1 MSFEYPAGGSR
12 VQGITL
18 SVLWMSGALLSFL
31 SMALAGREL
40 SAELN
45 TFQILFFRSAIGV
58 LIIVFILSKA
68 GWHQIKTDRLPTHF
82 IRNIAHYIGQFGWF
96 YAIAI
101 IPLAQVFAIEFTIP
115 IWTAL
120 LAPFLLGER
129 VTMMRLAVIGIGFVG
144 ILVIL
149 RPGMVPFEI
158 GALSALIAAIGYAL
172 SHTLTKKLTATDTP
186 LAVIFYMT
194 IIQLPMGAIPSI
206 IDWTTPSMAMW
217 PWLLLV
223 GVTALSAHYC
233 MARAFAHSDAIVV
246 VPMDFLRLPL
256 VAVIGLVFYGEP
268 LDLWVLL
275 GASIIFAGI
284 IINVMTE
291 RK

>member
-1 MSFEYPAGGSR
+1 M
-12 VQGITL
+12 QGITL
-18 SVLWMSGALLSFL
+18 SVLWMSGALVSFL

-58 LIIVFILSKA
+58 LIIVAILSKA
-68 GWHQIKTDRLPTHF
+68 GWHQIKTDRLPIHF
-82 IRNIAHYIGQFGWF
+82 IRNIAHYVGQFGWF

-129 VTMMRLAVIGIGFVG
+129 VTLMRLAVIGIGFAG

-149 RPGMVPFEI
+149 RPGMVPFEM
-158 GALSALIAAIGYAL
+158 GAMSALIAAVGYAL

-194 IIQLPMGAIPSI
+194 VIQLPMGAIASFL
-206 IDWTTPSMAMW
+206 DWTTPSIAMW
-217 PWLLLV
+217 PWLALV

-233 MARAFAHSDAIVV
+233 MARAFAHADAIVV

-275 GASIIFAGI
+275 GAAIIFAGI
-284 IINVMTE
+284 IINVWTE
-291 RK
+291 RKTS

>member
-1 MSFEYPAGGSR
+1 M
-12 VQGITL
+12 QGITL
-18 SVLWMSGALLSFL
+18 SVLWMSGALVSFL

-58 LIIVFILSKA
+58 LIICIILSRA
-68 GWHQIKTDRLPTHF
+68 GWYQIKTQHLTTHF
-82 IRNIAHYIGQFGWF
+82 IRNIAHYVGQFGWF

-115 IWTAL
+115 IWTAII
-120 LAPFLLGER
+120 APFLLGER
-129 VTMMRLAVIGIGFVG
+129 VTAMRLTVIGIGFVG

-158 GALSALIAAIGYAL
+158 GALAALIAAIGYAL
-172 SHTLTKKLTATDTP
+172 SHTLTKKLTAFDTP

-194 IIQLPMGAIPSI
+194 VIQLPMGAIPSFM
-206 IDWTTPSMAMW
+206 DWATPSMAML
-217 PWLLLV
+217 PWLILV

-233 MARAFAHSDAIVV
+233 MARAFAHADAIVV

-256 VAVIGLVFYGEP
+256 VALIGLLFYGEP

-275 GASIIFAGI
+275 GAAIIFAGI

-291 RK
+291 RKPKV

>member
-1 MSFEYPAGGSR
+1 M
-12 VQGITL
+12 QGITL
-18 SVLWMSGALLSFL
+18 SVLWMSGALVSFL

-58 LIIVFILSKA
+58 LIIVAILSKA
-68 GWHQIKTDRLPTHF
+68 GWYQIKTDRLPTHF
-82 IRNIAHYIGQFGWF
+82 IRNIAHYVGQFGWF

-129 VTMMRLAVIGIGFVG
+129 VTPMRLAVIVIGFTG

-158 GALSALIAAIGYAL
+158 GAISALIAAIGYAL
-172 SHTLTKKLTATDTP
+172 SHTLTKKLTATDSP

-194 IIQLPMGAIPSI
+194 VIQLPMGAIPSFL
-206 IDWTTPSMAMW
+206 DWTTPSMSMW
-217 PWLLLV
+217 PWLILV

-233 MARAFAHSDAIVV
+233 MARAFAHADAIVV

-256 VAVIGLVFYGEP
+256 VAVIGLIFYGEP

-275 GASIIFAGI
+275 GAAIIFAGI
-284 IINVMTE
+284 IINVVTE
-291 RK
+291 RKTK

>member
-1 MSFEYPAGGSR
+1 MLARGVMR

-18 SVLWMSGALLSFL
+18 AVLWMSGALVSFL

-58 LIIVFILSKA
+58 LVIATILSRA
-68 GWHQIKTDRLPTHF
+68 GWHHIKTDRLSTHF
-82 IRNIAHYIGQFGWF
+82 IRNIAHYVGQFGWF

-129 VTMMRLAVIGIGFVG
+129 VTLIRLAVIGVGFTG
-144 ILVIL
+144 ILIIL

-158 GALSALIAAIGYAL
+158 GALSALIAAIGYAI
-172 SHTLTKKLTATDTP
+172 SHTLTKKLTATDSP

-194 IIQLPMGAIPSI
+194 IIQLPMGAVPSLM
-206 IDWTTPSMAMW
+206 DWTTPSTAMW
-217 PWLLLV
+217 PWLLMV
-223 GVTALSAHYC
+223 GITALSAHYC
-233 MARAFAHSDAIVV
+233 MARAFAHADAIVV

-256 VAVIGLVFYGEP
+256 VAVIGLIFYGEP
-268 LDLWVLL
+268 LDLWVLV
-275 GASIIFAGI
+275 GATVIFSGI
-284 IINVMTE
+284 IINVLSE
-291 RK
+291 RNT

>member
-1 MSFEYPAGGSR
+1 M
-12 VQGITL
+12 QGITL
-18 SVLWMSGALLSFL
+18 SVLWMSGALVSFL

-58 LIIVFILSKA
+58 LIIVTILSKA

-82 IRNIAHYIGQFGWF
+82 IRNIAHYVGQFGWF

-129 VTMMRLAVIGIGFVG
+129 VTPMRLAVIGIGFAG

-158 GALSALIAAIGYAL
+158 GAISALIAAIGYAL

-194 IIQLPMGAIPSI
+194 VIQLPMGAIPSFM
-206 IDWTTPSMAMW
+206 DWTTPSSAMW
-217 PWLLLV
+217 PWLILV

-233 MARAFAHSDAIVV
+233 MARAFAHADAIVV

-256 VAVIGLVFYGEP
+256 VAVIGLAFYGEP

-275 GASIIFAGI
+275 GAAIIFAGI
-284 IINVMTE
+284 IINVLTE

>member
-1 MSFEYPAGGSR
+1 M
-12 VQGITL
+12 QGITL
-18 SVLWMSGALLSFL
+18 SVLWMSGALVSFL

-58 LIIVFILSKA
+58 LIIVAILSKA
-68 GWHQIKTDRLPTHF
+68 GWYQIKTDRLPTHF
-82 IRNIAHYIGQFGWF
+82 IRNIAHYVGQFGWF

-129 VTMMRLAVIGIGFVG
+129 VTPMRLAVIVIGFTG

-158 GALSALIAAIGYAL
+158 GAISALIAAIGYAL
-172 SHTLTKKLTATDTP
+172 SHTLTKKLTATDSP

-194 IIQLPMGAIPSI
+194 VIQLPMGAIPSFL
-206 IDWTTPSMAMW
+206 DWTTPSMSMW
-217 PWLLLV
+217 PWLILV

-233 MARAFAHSDAIVV
+233 MARAFAHADAIVV

-256 VAVIGLVFYGEP
+256 VAVIGLIFYGEP

-275 GASIIFAGI
+275 GAVIIFAGI
-284 IINVMTE
+284 IINVVTE
-291 RK
+291 RKTK

>member
-1 MSFEYPAGGSR
+1 M
-12 VQGITL
+12 QGITL
-18 SVLWMSGALLSFL
+18 SVLWMSGALVSFL

-58 LIIVFILSKA
+58 LIICIILSRA
-68 GWHQIKTDRLPTHF
+68 GWHQIKTQHLTTHF
-82 IRNIAHYIGQFGWF
+82 IRNLAHYVGQFGWF

-120 LAPFLLGER
+120 IAPFLLGER
-129 VTMMRLAVIGIGFVG
+129 VTAMRLTVIAIGFVG

-172 SHTLTKKLTATDTP
+172 SHTLTKKLTAFDTP

-194 IIQLPMGAIPSI
+194 VIQLPMGAIPSFM
-206 IDWTTPSMAMW
+206 DWTTPSMEMW
-217 PWLLLV
+217 PWLVLV

-233 MARAFAHSDAIVV
+233 MARAFAHADAIVV

-256 VAVIGLVFYGEP
+256 VALIGLLFYDEP

-275 GASIIFAGI
+275 GAAIIFAGI
-284 IINVMTE
+284 IFNVITE
-291 RK
+291 RKPKV